1 MNSMEKTI
9 PYTPSLADLETFRI
23 LRKKIKT
30 FDSNQDGEQE
40 NMAREIKVKNSD
52 PEPMN
57 KTVGRNTP

>member
-1 MNSMEKTI
+1 MNNTDKTI

-30 FDSNQDGEQE
+30 FASSEDGEQE
-40 NMAREIKVKNSD
+40 NMAREIKVKDSD